1 MKGNVEI
8 GISQKRKEVIIMLE
22 NLFANAGAKIKN
34 YAKTLFVIESIV
46 AILGGLL
53 LLIEDEDMILAGIF
67 VAGIGIFVAYLS
79 SLFLAAFGDLVQ
91 SNVDNKAINEQIL
104 AKLNEK
110 AQ

>member
-1 MKGNVEI
+1 
-8 GISQKRKEVIIMLE
+8 MLE

-34 YAKTLFVIESIV
+34 YAKTLFAIEAIV
-46 AILGGLL
+46 AILSGLL
-53 LLIEDEDMILAGIF
+53 MIVSDEEYFLMGVVIA
-67 VAGIGIFVAYLS
+67 AIGVFVAYLS

-110 AQ
+110 NQ